1 MIEPRN
7 IPYVNNL
14 IPGLLDALPEPLY
27 VWPSVSGIMARVYAN
42 RAEFDRFGGAFVSIS
57 VDGPG
62 IWNVCTYVEH
72 ADYLSLPIIDRNRTR
87 FAVDAETAIALAIEW
102 ASTPAG
108 VTP

>member
-42 RAEFDRFGGAFVSIS
+42 RAEFDRFGGAFVSSALTAPVSGTSARIS
-57 VDGPG
+57 SSPT
-62 IWNVCTYVEH
+62 ICPCR
-72 ADYLSLPIIDRNRTR
+72 SLT
-87 FAVDAETAIALAIEW
+87 AVVRGSL
-102 ASTPAG
+102 
-108 VTP
+108 